1 MSTMEQLGDS
11 LTSLSGH
18 LSHNNYSLSVDG
30 SDALS
35 NISVVSIKGQER
47 LNEPWQYQIDFTS
60 EDKQI
65 SIASML
71 SQAASLTFHPNQSPL
86 QVTQISSFDHVA
98 KTRKL
103 YGIITEFSLVSISED
118 EARYRVKLE
127 PRMALLA
134 NHHQSA
140 IFQNKSVIDVV
151 DEVLRNHNFIG
162 IDFRFEL
169 KETYPVR
176 EFITQWQESDLNF
189 IQRLLA
195 DVGLYFYFETH
206 PEHHCDVIVISDYE
220 KGYAD
225 GGKVTIKQPSG
236 LNDRLRYSVWD
247 LQFSSK
253 TKPSQVSVN
262 DYNYR
267 MSDSNLYSS
276 DNSQPKDMTMR
287 GEDYRY
293 EEHHKTQGDIQTVE
307 SGNWYA
313 RIRHQHYVSEQFI
326 LTGQCNAYELIP
338 GQLVIIEGCPI
349 AEIKDGV
356 VIVATECYGDRT
368 ESYQTRFTAIP
379 YDALK
384 PYRPAPLPWP
394 QVSGTLPARVTSKD
408 DDTYGY
414 IDTQGRYRIKFNFDL
429 KNWQKG
435 EESLWVRLAKPYA
448 GDTYGFHFPLIDSTE
463 VAIAFT
469 NGNPDRPYIAHAMH
483 DSSHPDHVTTINK
496 HRNVIRTPANNKLRM
511 DDKRGQEHIKLAT
524 EYGKTQL
531 NLGHLVDSEKTKRG
545 EGFELR
551 TDEWGA
557 VRAAKG
563 IFITADKQYQAQD
576 LQLNMQEA
584 KEQLDKTLDLVSA
597 LQDAVKHAEAELADL
612 ETQKKLIIES
622 IEEFKQPSILMSSP
636 KGIAQVT
643 PESVQIAA
651 GENIMLASHQHTD
664 VSVLRKFT
672 VAAGEMISLF
682 AQKMGIKL
690 IASHGKVDI
699 QAQHDEMSLLAEKD
713 LSISSQKGRTV
724 ISAQKELILTCGG
737 AYIRLADG
745 SIDIAAP
752 DNVICHSATWQK
764 TGPDSLSQM
773 LNERQ
778 NTNYHFNSQL
788 LWKND
793 NTPVK
798 NQRVKIIRADGS
810 EIDAMTDENGKLP
823 KQFADFIEPIT
834 IVLVPQ
840 KDS

>member
-1 MSTMEQLGDS
+1 MSTMEQLSDS
-11 LTSLSGH
+11 LTSLSGQ

-86 QVTQISSFDHVA
+86 QVTQIRSLDNIA

-140 IFQNKSVIDVV
+140 IFQNKNVIDVV

-169 KETYPVR
+169 KESYPVR

-225 GGKVTIKQPSG
+225 GGRVIIKQPSG
-236 LNDRLRYSVWD
+236 LNDHLRHSIWD

-463 VAIAFT
+463 VAVAFT

-557 VRAAKG
+557 ISAEKGIYITTETESKAKG
-563 IFITADKQYQAQD
+563 K
-576 LQLNMQEA
+576 
-584 KEQLDKTLDLVSA
+584 QLDMEGAKIQLSNALSIVQSLQKVVENSNGHSA
-597 LQDAVKHAEAELADL
+597 D
-612 ETQKKLIIES
+612 IES
-622 IEEFKQPSILMSSP
+622 QTELKNTLTELNESGIVGYAQEGIGLTSP
-636 KGIAQVT
+636 KNIQLSTGKNISIIAENNT
-643 PESVQIAA
+643 EISVIKKITLAA
-651 GENIMLASHQHTD
+651 GEALS
-664 VSVLRKFT
+664 F
-672 VAAGEMISLF
+672 F
-682 AQKMGIKL
+682 AHKMGIKL
-690 IASHGKVDI
+690 FASKGKVEI
-699 QAQHDEMSLLAEKD
+699 QAQNDELSLMAKD
-713 LSISSQKGRTV
+713 EIQINSVDNSVTLTAPRDITLIS
-724 ISAQKELILTCGG
+724 GG
-737 AYIRLADG
+737 SYIK
-745 SIDIAAP
+745 I
-752 DNVICHSATWQK
+752 
-764 TGPDSLSQM
+764 
-773 LNERQ
+773 
-778 NTNYHFNSQL
+778 NSQGIEL
-788 LWKND
+788 GTPGNVVIKSAAFQKMGPASMNV
-793 NTPVK
+793 NTQEVHFMDMPPISLCVECLK
-798 NQRVKIIRADGS
+798 RAARNANS
-810 EIDAMTDENGKLP
+810 MLEI
-823 KQFADFIEPIT
+823 
-834 IVLVPQ
+834 
-840 KDS
+840 S

>member
-1 MSTMEQLGDS
+1 MSTMEQLSDS
-11 LTSLSGH
+11 LTSLSGQ

-86 QVTQISSFDHVA
+86 QVTQIRSLDNIA

-151 DEVLRNHNFIG
+151 DEVLRNHDFIG

-169 KETYPVR
+169 KESYPVR

-206 PEHHCDVIVISDYE
+206 PEHHCDVMVISDYE

-225 GGKVTIKQPSG
+225 GGRVIIKQPSG
-236 LNDRLRYSVWD
+236 LNDHLRHSAWD

-267 MSDSNLYSS
+267 MSDNDLYSS

-293 EEHHKTQGDIQTVE
+293 EEHHKIQGDIQTVE

-313 RIRHQHYVSEQFI
+313 HIRHQHYVSEQFI
-326 LTGQCNAYELIP
+326 LTGQCNAYELTP
-338 GQLVIIEGCPI
+338 GQLVTIADCPI

-379 YDALK
+379 YDVLK

-394 QVSGTLPARVTSKD
+394 QVSGTLPARITSKD

-463 VAIAFT
+463 VAVAFT

-483 DSSHPDHVTTINK
+483 DSSHPDHITTINK

-557 VRAAKG
+557 ISAEKGIYITTETESKAKG
-563 IFITADKQYQAQD
+563 K
-576 LQLNMQEA
+576 
-584 KEQLDKTLDLVSA
+584 QLDMEGAKIQLSNALSIVQSLQKVVENSNGHSA
-597 LQDAVKHAEAELADL
+597 D
-612 ETQKKLIIES
+612 IES
-622 IEEFKQPSILMSSP
+622 QTELKNTLTELSESGIVGYAQEGIGLMSP
-636 KGIAQVT
+636 KNIQLSTGKNISIIAENNT
-643 PESVQIAA
+643 EISVIKKITLAA
-651 GENIMLASHQHTD
+651 GEALS
-664 VSVLRKFT
+664 F
-672 VAAGEMISLF
+672 F
-682 AQKMGIKL
+682 AHKMGIKL
-690 IASHGKVDI
+690 FASKGKVEI
-699 QAQHDEMSLLAEKD
+699 QAQNDELSLMAKD
-713 LSISSQKGRTV
+713 EIQINSVDNSVTLTAPRDITLIS
-724 ISAQKELILTCGG
+724 GG
-737 AYIRLADG
+737 SYIK
-745 SIDIAAP
+745 I
-752 DNVICHSATWQK
+752 
-764 TGPDSLSQM
+764 
-773 LNERQ
+773 
-778 NTNYHFNSQL
+778 NSQGIEL
-788 LWKND
+788 GTPGNVVIKSAAFQKMGPASMNV
-793 NTPVK
+793 NTQEVHFMDMPPISLCVECLK
-798 NQRVKIIRADGS
+798 RAARNANS
-810 EIDAMTDENGKLP
+810 MLEI
-823 KQFADFIEPIT
+823 
-834 IVLVPQ
+834 
-840 KDS
+840 S

>member
-326 LTGQCNAYELIP
+326 LTGQCNVYELIP

-379 YDALK
+379 YDVLK

-557 VRAAKG
+557 ISAEKGIYITTETESKAKG
-563 IFITADKQYQAQD
+563 KQLDMEGTKIQLSNALSIVQSLQKVVENSNAHSADIESQTELKNT
-576 LQLNMQEA
+576 LTQLNESGIVGYAQEGIG
-584 KEQLDKTLDLVSA
+584 LT
-597 LQDAVKHAEAELADL
+597 
-612 ETQKKLIIES
+612 
-622 IEEFKQPSILMSSP
+622 SP
-636 KGIAQVT
+636 KNIQLSTGKNISIIAENNT
-643 PESVQIAA
+643 EISVIKKITLAA
-651 GENIMLASHQHTD
+651 GEALS
-664 VSVLRKFT
+664 F
-672 VAAGEMISLF
+672 F
-682 AQKMGIKL
+682 AHKMGIKL
-690 IASHGKVDI
+690 FASKGKVEI
-699 QAQHDEMSLLAEKD
+699 QAQNDELSLMAKD
-713 LSISSQKGRTV
+713 EIQ
-724 ISAQKELILTCGG
+724 IN
-737 AYIRLADG
+737 
-745 SIDIAAP
+745 SIDNSVTLTAPRDITLISGGSYIKINGQGIELGTPGNVVIKSAALQKMGP
-752 DNVICHSATWQK
+752 ASMNVSTQEVHFMDMPPI
-764 TGPDSLSQM
+764 SLCVECLKRAARNANTM
-773 LNERQ
+773 L
-778 NTNYHFNSQL
+778 
-788 LWKND
+788 
-793 NTPVK
+793 
-798 NQRVKIIRADGS
+798 
-810 EIDAMTDENGKLP
+810 EIN
-823 KQFADFIEPIT
+823 
-834 IVLVPQ
+834 
-840 KDS
+840 

>member
-1 MSTMEQLGDS
+1 MSTMEQLSDS
-11 LTSLSGH
+11 LTSLSGQ

-86 QVTQISSFDHVA
+86 QVTQIRSLDNIA

-169 KETYPVR
+169 KESYPVR

-225 GGKVTIKQPSG
+225 GGRVIIKQPSG
-236 LNDRLRYSVWD
+236 LNDHLRHSIWD

-267 MSDSNLYSS
+267 MSDSDLYSS

-293 EEHHKTQGDIQTVE
+293 EEHHKIEGDIQTVE

-326 LTGQCNAYELIP
+326 LTGQCNAYELTP
-338 GQLVIIEGCPI
+338 GQLVTIADCPI

-394 QVSGTLPARVTSKD
+394 QVSGTLPARITSKD

-557 VRAAKG
+557 ISAEKGIYITTETESKAKG
-563 IFITADKQYQAQD
+563 K
-576 LQLNMQEA
+576 
-584 KEQLDKTLDLVSA
+584 QLDMEGAKIQLSNALSIVQSLQKVVENSNGHSA
-597 LQDAVKHAEAELADL
+597 D
-612 ETQKKLIIES
+612 IES
-622 IEEFKQPSILMSSP
+622 QTELKNTLTELNESGIVGYAQEGIGLTSP
-636 KGIAQVT
+636 KNIQLSTGKNISIIAENNT
-643 PESVQIAA
+643 EISVIKKITLAA
-651 GENIMLASHQHTD
+651 GEALS
-664 VSVLRKFT
+664 F
-672 VAAGEMISLF
+672 F
-682 AQKMGIKL
+682 AHKMGIKL
-690 IASHGKVDI
+690 FASKGKVEI
-699 QAQHDEMSLLAEKD
+699 QAQNDELSLMAKD
-713 LSISSQKGRTV
+713 EIQ
-724 ISAQKELILTCGG
+724 IN
-737 AYIRLADG
+737 
-745 SIDIAAP
+745 SIDNSVTLTAP
-752 DNVICHSATWQK
+752 RDITLISGGSYIK
-764 TGPDSLSQM
+764 I
-773 LNERQ
+773 
-778 NTNYHFNSQL
+778 NSQGIEL
-788 LWKND
+788 GTPGNVVIKSAAFQKMGPASMNV
-793 NTPVK
+793 NTQEAHFMDMPPISLCVECLK
-798 NQRVKIIRADGS
+798 RAARNANS
-810 EIDAMTDENGKLP
+810 MLEI
-823 KQFADFIEPIT
+823 
-834 IVLVPQ
+834 
-840 KDS
+840 S

>member
-1 MSTMEQLGDS
+1 MSTMEQLSDS
-11 LTSLSGH
+11 LTSLSGQ

-86 QVTQISSFDHVA
+86 QVTQIRSLDNIA

-140 IFQNKSVIDVV
+140 IFQNKNVIDVV

-169 KETYPVR
+169 KESYPVR

-225 GGKVTIKQPSG
+225 GGRVIIKQPSG
-236 LNDRLRYSVWD
+236 LNDHLRHSIWD

-267 MSDSNLYSS
+267 MSDSDLYSS
-276 DNSQPKDMTMR
+276 DNSQPKDTTMR

-293 EEHHKTQGDIQTVE
+293 EEHHKIEGDIQTVE

-326 LTGQCNAYELIP
+326 LTGQCNAYELTP
-338 GQLVIIEGCPI
+338 GQLVTIADCPI

-394 QVSGTLPARVTSKD
+394 QVSGTLPARITSKD

-557 VRAAKG
+557 ISAEKGIYITTETESKAKG
-563 IFITADKQYQAQD
+563 K
-576 LQLNMQEA
+576 
-584 KEQLDKTLDLVSA
+584 QLDMEGAKIQLSNALSIVQSLQKVVENSNGHSA
-597 LQDAVKHAEAELADL
+597 D
-612 ETQKKLIIES
+612 IES
-622 IEEFKQPSILMSSP
+622 QTELKNTLTELNESGIVGYAQEGIGLTSP
-636 KGIAQVT
+636 KNIQLSTGKNISIIAENNT
-643 PESVQIAA
+643 EISVIKKITLAA
-651 GENIMLASHQHTD
+651 GEALS
-664 VSVLRKFT
+664 F
-672 VAAGEMISLF
+672 F
-682 AQKMGIKL
+682 AHKMGIKL
-690 IASHGKVDI
+690 FASKGKVEI
-699 QAQHDEMSLLAEKD
+699 QAQNDELSLMAKD
-713 LSISSQKGRTV
+713 EIQINSVDNSVTLTAPRDITLIS
-724 ISAQKELILTCGG
+724 GG
-737 AYIRLADG
+737 SYIK
-745 SIDIAAP
+745 I
-752 DNVICHSATWQK
+752 
-764 TGPDSLSQM
+764 
-773 LNERQ
+773 
-778 NTNYHFNSQL
+778 NSQGIEL
-788 LWKND
+788 GTPGNVVIKSAAFQKMGPASMNV
-793 NTPVK
+793 NTQEVHFMDMPPISLCVECLK
-798 NQRVKIIRADGS
+798 RAARNANS
-810 EIDAMTDENGKLP
+810 MLEI
-823 KQFADFIEPIT
+823 
-834 IVLVPQ
+834 
-840 KDS
+840 S

>member
-1 MSTMEQLGDS
+1 MSTMEQLSDS
-11 LTSLSGH
+11 LTSLSGQ

-35 NISVVSIKGQER
+35 SISVVSIKGQER

-86 QVTQISSFDHVA
+86 QVTQIRSLDNIA

-134 NHHQSA
+134 NHHQSV

-169 KETYPVR
+169 KESYPVR

-225 GGKVTIKQPSG
+225 GGRVIIKQPSG
-236 LNDRLRYSVWD
+236 LNDHLRHSVWD

-267 MSDSNLYSS
+267 MSDSDLYSS
-276 DNSQPKDMTMR
+276 DNSQPKDTTMR

-293 EEHHKTQGDIQTVE
+293 EEHHKIEGDIQTVE

-326 LTGQCNAYELIP
+326 LTGQCNAYELTP

-349 AEIKDGV
+349 ADIKDGV

-394 QVSGTLPARVTSKD
+394 QVSGTLPARITSKD

-463 VAIAFT
+463 VAVAFT

-557 VRAAKG
+557 ISAEKGIYITTETESKAKG
-563 IFITADKQYQAQD
+563 K
-576 LQLNMQEA
+576 
-584 KEQLDKTLDLVSA
+584 QLDMEGAKIQLSNALSIVQSLQKVVENSNGHSA
-597 LQDAVKHAEAELADL
+597 D
-612 ETQKKLIIES
+612 IES
-622 IEEFKQPSILMSSP
+622 QTELKNTLTELNESGIVGYAQEGIGLTSP
-636 KGIAQVT
+636 KNIQLSTGKNISIIAENNT
-643 PESVQIAA
+643 EISVIKKITLAA
-651 GENIMLASHQHTD
+651 GEALS
-664 VSVLRKFT
+664 F
-672 VAAGEMISLF
+672 F
-682 AQKMGIKL
+682 AHKMGIKL
-690 IASHGKVDI
+690 FASKGKVEI
-699 QAQHDEMSLLAEKD
+699 QAQNDELSLMAKD
-713 LSISSQKGRTV
+713 EIQINSVDNSITLTAPRDITL
-724 ISAQKELILTCGG
+724 ISGG
-737 AYIRLADG
+737 SYIK
-745 SIDIAAP
+745 I
-752 DNVICHSATWQK
+752 
-764 TGPDSLSQM
+764 
-773 LNERQ
+773 
-778 NTNYHFNSQL
+778 NSQGIEL
-788 LWKND
+788 GTPGNVVIKSAAFQKMGPASMNV
-793 NTPVK
+793 NTQEVHFMDMPPISLCVECLK
-798 NQRVKIIRADGS
+798 RAARNANS
-810 EIDAMTDENGKLP
+810 MLEI
-823 KQFADFIEPIT
+823 
-834 IVLVPQ
+834 
-840 KDS
+840 S

>member
-1 MSTMEQLGDS
+1 MSTMEQLSDS
-11 LTSLSGH
+11 LTSLSGQ

-35 NISVVSIKGQER
+35 SISVVSIKGQER

-71 SQAASLTFHPNQSPL
+71 SQAAFLTFHPNQSPL
-86 QVTQISSFDHVA
+86 QVTQIRSLDNVA

-169 KETYPVR
+169 KESYPVR

-206 PEHHCDVIVISDYE
+206 PEHHCDVMVISDYE

-225 GGKVTIKQPSG
+225 GGRVIIKQPSG
-236 LNDRLRYSVWD
+236 LNDHLRHSVWD

-267 MSDSNLYSS
+267 MSDSDLYSS

-293 EEHHKTQGDIQTVE
+293 EEHHKIQGDIQTVE

-326 LTGQCNAYELIP
+326 LTGQCNAYELTP
-338 GQLVIIEGCPI
+338 GQLVTIADCPI

-394 QVSGTLPARVTSKD
+394 QVSGTLPARITSKD

-463 VAIAFT
+463 VAVAFT

-557 VRAAKG
+557 ISAEKGIYITTETESKAKG
-563 IFITADKQYQAQD
+563 K
-576 LQLNMQEA
+576 
-584 KEQLDKTLDLVSA
+584 QLDMEGAKIQLSNA
-597 LQDAVKHAEAELADL
+597 LSIVQSL
-612 ETQKKLIIES
+612 QKVVENSNGHSTDIES
-622 IEEFKQPSILMSSP
+622 QTELKNTLTELSESGIVGYAQEGIGLTSP
-636 KGIAQVT
+636 KNIQLSTGKNISIIAENNT
-643 PESVQIAA
+643 EISVIKKITLAA
-651 GENIMLASHQHTD
+651 GEALS
-664 VSVLRKFT
+664 F
-672 VAAGEMISLF
+672 F
-682 AQKMGIKL
+682 AHKMGIKL
-690 IASHGKVDI
+690 FASKGKVEI
-699 QAQHDEMSLLAEKD
+699 QAQNDELSLMAKD
-713 LSISSQKGRTV
+713 EIQINSVDNSVTLTAPRDITLIS
-724 ISAQKELILTCGG
+724 GG
-737 AYIRLADG
+737 SYIK
-745 SIDIAAP
+745 I
-752 DNVICHSATWQK
+752 
-764 TGPDSLSQM
+764 
-773 LNERQ
+773 
-778 NTNYHFNSQL
+778 NSQGIEL
-788 LWKND
+788 GTPGNVVIKSAAFQKMGPASMNV
-793 NTPVK
+793 NTQEVHFMDMPPISLCVECLK
-798 NQRVKIIRADGS
+798 RAARNANS
-810 EIDAMTDENGKLP
+810 MLEI
-823 KQFADFIEPIT
+823 
-834 IVLVPQ
+834 
-840 KDS
+840 S

>member
-1 MSTMEQLGDS
+1 MSTMEQLSDS
-11 LTSLSGH
+11 LTSLSGQ

-35 NISVVSIKGQER
+35 SISVVSIKGQER

-86 QVTQISSFDHVA
+86 QVTQIRSLDNIA

-140 IFQNKSVIDVV
+140 IFQNKNVIDVV

-169 KETYPVR
+169 KESYPVR

-206 PEHHCDVIVISDYE
+206 PEHHCDVMVISDYE

-225 GGKVTIKQPSG
+225 GGRVIIKQPSG
-236 LNDRLRYSVWD
+236 LNDHLRHSIWD

-267 MSDSNLYSS
+267 MSDSDLYSS

-293 EEHHKTQGDIQTVE
+293 EEHHKIQGDIQTVE

-326 LTGQCNAYELIP
+326 LTGQCNAYELTP
-338 GQLVIIEGCPI
+338 GKLVTIADCPI

-463 VAIAFT
+463 VAVAFT

-557 VRAAKG
+557 ISAEKGIYITTETESKAKG
-563 IFITADKQYQAQD
+563 K
-576 LQLNMQEA
+576 
-584 KEQLDKTLDLVSA
+584 QLDMEGAKIQLSNALSIVQSLQKVVENSNGHSA
-597 LQDAVKHAEAELADL
+597 D
-612 ETQKKLIIES
+612 IES
-622 IEEFKQPSILMSSP
+622 QTELKNTLTELNESGIVGYAQEGIGLTSP
-636 KGIAQVT
+636 KNIQLSTGKNISIIAENNT
-643 PESVQIAA
+643 EISVIKKITLAA
-651 GENIMLASHQHTD
+651 GEALS
-664 VSVLRKFT
+664 F
-672 VAAGEMISLF
+672 F
-682 AQKMGIKL
+682 AHKMGIKL
-690 IASHGKVDI
+690 FASKGKVEI
-699 QAQHDEMSLLAEKD
+699 QAQNDELSLMAKD
-713 LSISSQKGRTV
+713 EIQINSVDNSVTLTAPRDITLISGGSYIKINGEGIELGTPGNVVIKSAAFQKMGPASMNVNTQEAHFMDMPP
-724 ISAQKELILTCGG
+724 ISLCVECLK
-737 AYIRLADG
+737 R
-745 SIDIAAP
+745 AAR
-752 DNVICHSATWQK
+752 NANS
-764 TGPDSLSQM
+764 M
-773 LNERQ
+773 L
-778 NTNYHFNSQL
+778 
-788 LWKND
+788 
-793 NTPVK
+793 
-798 NQRVKIIRADGS
+798 
-810 EIDAMTDENGKLP
+810 EI
-823 KQFADFIEPIT
+823 
-834 IVLVPQ
+834 
-840 KDS
+840 S

>member
-1 MSTMEQLGDS
+1 MSTMEQLSDS
-11 LTSLSGH
+11 LTSLSGQ

-35 NISVVSIKGQER
+35 SISVVSIKGQER

-60 EDKQI
+60 KNKQI

-71 SQAASLTFHPNQSPL
+71 SQTASLTFHPNQSLL
-86 QVTQISSFDHVA
+86 QMTQIRSLDNVA

-169 KETYPVR
+169 KESYPVR

-236 LNDRLRYSVWD
+236 LNDRFRYSVWD

-267 MSDSNLYSS
+267 MSDSDLYSS

-293 EEHHKTQGDIQTVE
+293 EEHHKIQGDIQTVE

-326 LTGQCNAYELIP
+326 LTGQCNAYELTP
-338 GQLVIIEGCPI
+338 GQLVTIADCPI

-394 QVSGTLPARVTSKD
+394 QVSGTLPARITSKD

-463 VAIAFT
+463 VAVAFT

-557 VRAAKG
+557 ISAEKGIYITTETESKAKG
-563 IFITADKQYQAQD
+563 K
-576 LQLNMQEA
+576 
-584 KEQLDKTLDLVSA
+584 QLDMEGAKIQLSNALSIVQSLQKVVENSNGHSA
-597 LQDAVKHAEAELADL
+597 D
-612 ETQKKLIIES
+612 IES
-622 IEEFKQPSILMSSP
+622 QTELKNTLTELNESGIVGYAQEGIGLTSP
-636 KGIAQVT
+636 KNIQLSTGKNISIIAENNT
-643 PESVQIAA
+643 EISVIKKITLAA
-651 GENIMLASHQHTD
+651 GEALS
-664 VSVLRKFT
+664 F
-672 VAAGEMISLF
+672 F
-682 AQKMGIKL
+682 AHKMGIKL
-690 IASHGKVDI
+690 FASKGKVEI
-699 QAQHDEMSLLAEKD
+699 QAQNDELSLMAKD
-713 LSISSQKGRTV
+713 EIQINSVDNSVTLTAPRDITLISGGSYIKINGEGIELGTPGNVVIKSAAFQKMGPASMNVNTQEV
-724 ISAQKELILTCGG
+724 HFMDMPPISLCVECLK
-737 AYIRLADG
+737 R
-745 SIDIAAP
+745 AAR
-752 DNVICHSATWQK
+752 NANS
-764 TGPDSLSQM
+764 M
-773 LNERQ
+773 L
-778 NTNYHFNSQL
+778 
-788 LWKND
+788 
-793 NTPVK
+793 
-798 NQRVKIIRADGS
+798 
-810 EIDAMTDENGKLP
+810 EI
-823 KQFADFIEPIT
+823 
-834 IVLVPQ
+834 
-840 KDS
+840 S

>member
-86 QVTQISSFDHVA
+86 QVAQISSFDHVA

-463 VAIAFT
+463 VAVAFT

-557 VRAAKG
+557 ISAEKGIYITTETESKAKG
-563 IFITADKQYQAQD
+563 KQLDMEGAKIQLSNALSIVQSLQKVVENSNGHSADIESQTELKNT
-576 LQLNMQEA
+576 LTQLNESGIVGYAQEGIG
-584 KEQLDKTLDLVSA
+584 LT
-597 LQDAVKHAEAELADL
+597 
-612 ETQKKLIIES
+612 
-622 IEEFKQPSILMSSP
+622 SP
-636 KGIAQVT
+636 KNIQLSTGKNISIIAENNT
-643 PESVQIAA
+643 EISVIKKITLAA
-651 GENIMLASHQHTD
+651 GEALS
-664 VSVLRKFT
+664 F
-672 VAAGEMISLF
+672 F
-682 AQKMGIKL
+682 AHKMGIKL
-690 IASHGKVDI
+690 FASKGKVEI
-699 QAQHDEMSLLAEKD
+699 QAQNDELSLMAKD
-713 LSISSQKGRTV
+713 EIQ
-724 ISAQKELILTCGG
+724 IN
-737 AYIRLADG
+737 
-745 SIDIAAP
+745 SIDNSVTLTAPRDITLISGGSYIKINGQGIELGTPGNVVIKSAALQKMGP
-752 DNVICHSATWQK
+752 ASMNVSTQEVHFMDMPPI
-764 TGPDSLSQM
+764 SLCVECLKRAARNANTM
-773 LNERQ
+773 L
-778 NTNYHFNSQL
+778 
-788 LWKND
+788 
-793 NTPVK
+793 
-798 NQRVKIIRADGS
+798 
-810 EIDAMTDENGKLP
+810 EIN
-823 KQFADFIEPIT
+823 
-834 IVLVPQ
+834 
-840 KDS
+840 

>member
-1 MSTMEQLGDS
+1 MSTMEQLSDS
-11 LTSLSGH
+11 LTSLSGQ

-35 NISVVSIKGQER
+35 SISVVSIKGQER

-71 SQAASLTFHPNQSPL
+71 SQTASLTFHPNQSPL
-86 QVTQISSFDHVA
+86 QVTQIRSLDNIA
-98 KTRKL
+98 KTIKL

-169 KETYPVR
+169 KESYPVR

-206 PEHHCDVIVISDYE
+206 PEHHCDVMVISDYE

-225 GGKVTIKQPSG
+225 GGRVIIKQPSG
-236 LNDRLRYSVWD
+236 LNDHLRHSIWD

-267 MSDSNLYSS
+267 MSDSDLYSS

-293 EEHHKTQGDIQTVE
+293 EEHHKIEGDIQTVE

-326 LTGQCNAYELIP
+326 LTGQCNAYELTP
-338 GQLVIIEGCPI
+338 GKLVTIADCPI

-463 VAIAFT
+463 VAVAFT

-557 VRAAKG
+557 ISAEKGIYITTETESKAKG
-563 IFITADKQYQAQD
+563 K
-576 LQLNMQEA
+576 
-584 KEQLDKTLDLVSA
+584 QLDMEGAKIQLSNALSIVQSLQKVVENSNGHSA
-597 LQDAVKHAEAELADL
+597 D
-612 ETQKKLIIES
+612 IES
-622 IEEFKQPSILMSSP
+622 QTELKNTLTELNESGIVGYAQEGIGLTSP
-636 KGIAQVT
+636 KNIQLSTGKNISIIAENNT
-643 PESVQIAA
+643 EISVIKKITLAA
-651 GENIMLASHQHTD
+651 GEALS
-664 VSVLRKFT
+664 F
-672 VAAGEMISLF
+672 F
-682 AQKMGIKL
+682 AHKMGIKL
-690 IASHGKVDI
+690 FASKGKVEI
-699 QAQHDEMSLLAEKD
+699 QAQNDELSLMAKD
-713 LSISSQKGRTV
+713 EIQINSVDNSITLTAPRDITLISGGSYIKINGEGIELGTPGNVVIKSAAFQKMGPASMNVNTQEAHFMDMPP
-724 ISAQKELILTCGG
+724 ISLCVECLK
-737 AYIRLADG
+737 R
-745 SIDIAAP
+745 AAR
-752 DNVICHSATWQK
+752 NANS
-764 TGPDSLSQM
+764 M
-773 LNERQ
+773 L
-778 NTNYHFNSQL
+778 
-788 LWKND
+788 
-793 NTPVK
+793 
-798 NQRVKIIRADGS
+798 
-810 EIDAMTDENGKLP
+810 EI
-823 KQFADFIEPIT
+823 
-834 IVLVPQ
+834 
-840 KDS
+840 S

>member
-30 SDALS
+30 SDVLS
-35 NISVVSIKGQER
+35 NISVVSIKGHER

-71 SQAASLTFHPNQSPL
+71 SQTASLTFHPNQSPL

-169 KETYPVR
+169 KDTYPVR

-557 VRAAKG
+557 ISAEKGIYITTETESKAKG
-563 IFITADKQYQAQD
+563 KQLDMEGAKIQLSNALSIVQSLQKVVENSNGHSADIESQTELKNT
-576 LQLNMQEA
+576 LTQLNESGIVGYAQEGIG
-584 KEQLDKTLDLVSA
+584 LT
-597 LQDAVKHAEAELADL
+597 
-612 ETQKKLIIES
+612 
-622 IEEFKQPSILMSSP
+622 SP
-636 KGIAQVT
+636 KNIQLSTGKNISIIAENNT
-643 PESVQIAA
+643 EISVIKKITLAA
-651 GENIMLASHQHTD
+651 GEALS
-664 VSVLRKFT
+664 F
-672 VAAGEMISLF
+672 F
-682 AQKMGIKL
+682 AHKMGIKL
-690 IASHGKVDI
+690 FASKGKVEI
-699 QAQHDEMSLLAEKD
+699 QAQNDELSLMAKD
-713 LSISSQKGRTV
+713 EIQ
-724 ISAQKELILTCGG
+724 IN
-737 AYIRLADG
+737 
-745 SIDIAAP
+745 SIDNSVTLTAPRDITLISGGSYIKINGQGIELGTPGNVVIKSAALQKMGP
-752 DNVICHSATWQK
+752 ASMNVSTQEVHFMDMPPI
-764 TGPDSLSQM
+764 SLCVECLKRAARNANSM
-773 LNERQ
+773 L
-778 NTNYHFNSQL
+778 
-788 LWKND
+788 
-793 NTPVK
+793 
-798 NQRVKIIRADGS
+798 
-810 EIDAMTDENGKLP
+810 EI
-823 KQFADFIEPIT
+823 
-834 IVLVPQ
+834 
-840 KDS
+840 S

>member
-1 MSTMEQLGDS
+1 MSIMEQLGDS

-169 KETYPVR
+169 KESYPVR

-236 LNDRLRYSVWD
+236 LNDRFRYSVWD

-557 VRAAKG
+557 ISAEKGIYITTETESKAKG
-563 IFITADKQYQAQD
+563 KQLDMEGAKIQLSNALSIVQSLQKVVENSNGHSADIESQTELKNT
-576 LQLNMQEA
+576 LTQLNESGIVGYAQEGIG
-584 KEQLDKTLDLVSA
+584 LT
-597 LQDAVKHAEAELADL
+597 
-612 ETQKKLIIES
+612 
-622 IEEFKQPSILMSSP
+622 SP
-636 KGIAQVT
+636 KNIQLSTGKNISIIAENNT
-643 PESVQIAA
+643 EISVIKKITLAA
-651 GENIMLASHQHTD
+651 GEALS
-664 VSVLRKFT
+664 F
-672 VAAGEMISLF
+672 F
-682 AQKMGIKL
+682 AHKMGIKL
-690 IASHGKVDI
+690 FASKGKVEI
-699 QAQHDEMSLLAEKD
+699 QAQNDELSLMAKD
-713 LSISSQKGRTV
+713 EIQ
-724 ISAQKELILTCGG
+724 IN
-737 AYIRLADG
+737 
-745 SIDIAAP
+745 SIDNSVTLTAPRDITLISGGSYIKINGQGIELGTPGNVVIKSAALQKMGP
-752 DNVICHSATWQK
+752 ASMNVSTQEVHFMDMPPI
-764 TGPDSLSQM
+764 SLCVECLKRAARNANTM
-773 LNERQ
+773 L
-778 NTNYHFNSQL
+778 
-788 LWKND
+788 
-793 NTPVK
+793 
-798 NQRVKIIRADGS
+798 
-810 EIDAMTDENGKLP
+810 EIN
-823 KQFADFIEPIT
+823 
-834 IVLVPQ
+834 
-840 KDS
+840 

>member
-1 MSTMEQLGDS
+1 MNKMDQLTNS
-11 LTSLSGH
+11 LVSLSGH

-169 KETYPVR
+169 KESYPVR

-557 VRAAKG
+557 ISAEKGIYITTETESKAKG
-563 IFITADKQYQAQD
+563 KQLDMEGTKIQLSNALSIVQSLQKVVENSNGHSADIESQTELKNT
-576 LQLNMQEA
+576 LTQLNESGIVGYAQEGIG
-584 KEQLDKTLDLVSA
+584 LT
-597 LQDAVKHAEAELADL
+597 
-612 ETQKKLIIES
+612 
-622 IEEFKQPSILMSSP
+622 SP
-636 KGIAQVT
+636 KNIQLSTGKNISIIAENNT
-643 PESVQIAA
+643 EISVIKKITLAA
-651 GENIMLASHQHTD
+651 GEALS
-664 VSVLRKFT
+664 F
-672 VAAGEMISLF
+672 F
-682 AQKMGIKL
+682 AHKMGIKL
-690 IASHGKVDI
+690 FASKGKVEI
-699 QAQHDEMSLLAEKD
+699 QAQNDELSLMAKD
-713 LSISSQKGRTV
+713 EIQ
-724 ISAQKELILTCGG
+724 IN
-737 AYIRLADG
+737 
-745 SIDIAAP
+745 SIDNSVTLTAPRDITLISGGSYIKINGQGIELGTPGNVVIKSAALQKMGP
-752 DNVICHSATWQK
+752 ASMNVSTQEVHFMDMPPI
-764 TGPDSLSQM
+764 SLCVECLKRAARNANTM
-773 LNERQ
+773 L
-778 NTNYHFNSQL
+778 
-788 LWKND
+788 
-793 NTPVK
+793 
-798 NQRVKIIRADGS
+798 
-810 EIDAMTDENGKLP
+810 EIN
-823 KQFADFIEPIT
+823 
-834 IVLVPQ
+834 
-840 KDS
+840 

>member
-1 MSTMEQLGDS
+1 MSTMEQLSDS
-11 LTSLSGH
+11 LTSLSGQ

-35 NISVVSIKGQER
+35 SISVVSIKGQER

-86 QVTQISSFDHVA
+86 QVTQIRSLDNIA

-169 KETYPVR
+169 KESYPVR

-225 GGKVTIKQPSG
+225 GGRVIIKQPSG
-236 LNDRLRYSVWD
+236 LNDHLRHSIWD

-267 MSDSNLYSS
+267 MSDSDLYSS
-276 DNSQPKDMTMR
+276 DNSQPKDTTMR

-293 EEHHKTQGDIQTVE
+293 EEHHKIEGDIQTVE

-326 LTGQCNAYELIP
+326 LTGQCNAYELTP
-338 GQLVIIEGCPI
+338 GQLVTIADCPI

-394 QVSGTLPARVTSKD
+394 QVSGTLPARITSKD

-463 VAIAFT
+463 VAVAFT

-557 VRAAKG
+557 ISAEKGIYITTETESKAKG
-563 IFITADKQYQAQD
+563 K
-576 LQLNMQEA
+576 
-584 KEQLDKTLDLVSA
+584 QLDMEGAKIQLSNALSIVQSLQKVVENSNGHSA
-597 LQDAVKHAEAELADL
+597 D
-612 ETQKKLIIES
+612 IES
-622 IEEFKQPSILMSSP
+622 QTELKNTLTELNESGIVGYAQEGIGLTSP
-636 KGIAQVT
+636 KNIQLSTGKNISIIAENNT
-643 PESVQIAA
+643 EISVIKKITLAA
-651 GENIMLASHQHTD
+651 GEALS
-664 VSVLRKFT
+664 F
-672 VAAGEMISLF
+672 F
-682 AQKMGIKL
+682 AHKMGIKL
-690 IASHGKVDI
+690 FASKGKVEI
-699 QAQHDEMSLLAEKD
+699 QAQNDELSLMAKD
-713 LSISSQKGRTV
+713 EIQINSVDNSVTLTAPRDITLIS
-724 ISAQKELILTCGG
+724 GG
-737 AYIRLADG
+737 SYIK
-745 SIDIAAP
+745 I
-752 DNVICHSATWQK
+752 
-764 TGPDSLSQM
+764 
-773 LNERQ
+773 
-778 NTNYHFNSQL
+778 NSQGIEL
-788 LWKND
+788 GTPGNVVIKSAAFQKMGPASMNV
-793 NTPVK
+793 NTQEVHFMDMPPISLCVECLK
-798 NQRVKIIRADGS
+798 RAARNANS
-810 EIDAMTDENGKLP
+810 MLEI
-823 KQFADFIEPIT
+823 
-834 IVLVPQ
+834 
-840 KDS
+840 S

>member
-1 MSTMEQLGDS
+1 MSTMEQLSDS
-11 LTSLSGH
+11 LTSLSGQ

-86 QVTQISSFDHVA
+86 QVTQIRSLDNIA

-140 IFQNKSVIDVV
+140 IFQNKNVIDVV

-169 KETYPVR
+169 KESYPVR

-326 LTGQCNAYELIP
+326 LTGQCNAYELTP
-338 GQLVIIEGCPI
+338 GKLVTIADCPI

-463 VAIAFT
+463 VAVAFT

-557 VRAAKG
+557 ISAEKGIYITTETESKAKG
-563 IFITADKQYQAQD
+563 K
-576 LQLNMQEA
+576 
-584 KEQLDKTLDLVSA
+584 QLDMEGAKIQLSNALSIVQSLQKVVENSNGHSA
-597 LQDAVKHAEAELADL
+597 D
-612 ETQKKLIIES
+612 IES
-622 IEEFKQPSILMSSP
+622 QTELKNTLTELNESGIVGYAQEGIGLTSP
-636 KGIAQVT
+636 KNIQLSTGKNISIIAENNT
-643 PESVQIAA
+643 EISVIKKITLAA
-651 GENIMLASHQHTD
+651 GEALS
-664 VSVLRKFT
+664 F
-672 VAAGEMISLF
+672 F
-682 AQKMGIKL
+682 AHKMGIKL
-690 IASHGKVDI
+690 FASKGKVEI
-699 QAQHDEMSLLAEKD
+699 QAQNDELSLMAKD
-713 LSISSQKGRTV
+713 EIQINSVDNSITLTAPRDITLISGGSYIKINGEGIELGTPGNVVIKSAAFQKMGPASMNVNTQEAHFMDMPP
-724 ISAQKELILTCGG
+724 ISLCVECLK
-737 AYIRLADG
+737 R
-745 SIDIAAP
+745 AAR
-752 DNVICHSATWQK
+752 NANS
-764 TGPDSLSQM
+764 M
-773 LNERQ
+773 L
-778 NTNYHFNSQL
+778 
-788 LWKND
+788 
-793 NTPVK
+793 
-798 NQRVKIIRADGS
+798 
-810 EIDAMTDENGKLP
+810 EI
-823 KQFADFIEPIT
+823 
-834 IVLVPQ
+834 
-840 KDS
+840 S

>member
-1 MSTMEQLGDS
+1 MSTMEQLSDS
-11 LTSLSGH
+11 LTSLSGQ

-35 NISVVSIKGQER
+35 SISVVSIKGQER

-71 SQAASLTFHPNQSPL
+71 SQTASLTFHPNQSPL
-86 QVTQISSFDHVA
+86 QVTQIRSLDNVA

-134 NHHQSA
+134 NHYQSA

-151 DEVLRNHNFIG
+151 DEVLRNHDFIG

-169 KETYPVR
+169 KESYPVR

-236 LNDRLRYSVWD
+236 LNDHLRHSTWD

-267 MSDSNLYSS
+267 MSDSDLYSS

-293 EEHHKTQGDIQTVE
+293 EEHHKIQGDIQTVE

-313 RIRHQHYVSEQFI
+313 HIRHQHYVSEQFI
-326 LTGQCNAYELIP
+326 LTGQCNAYELTP
-338 GQLVIIEGCPI
+338 GKLVTIADCPI

-394 QVSGTLPARVTSKD
+394 QVSGTLPARITSKD

-463 VAIAFT
+463 VAVAFT

-557 VRAAKG
+557 ISAEKGIYITTETESKAKG
-563 IFITADKQYQAQD
+563 K
-576 LQLNMQEA
+576 
-584 KEQLDKTLDLVSA
+584 QLDMEGAKIQLSNALSIVQSLQKVVENSNGHSA
-597 LQDAVKHAEAELADL
+597 D
-612 ETQKKLIIES
+612 IES
-622 IEEFKQPSILMSSP
+622 QTELKNTLTELNESGIVGYAQEGIGLTSP
-636 KGIAQVT
+636 KNIQLSTGKNISIIAENNT
-643 PESVQIAA
+643 EISVIKKITLAA
-651 GENIMLASHQHTD
+651 GEALS
-664 VSVLRKFT
+664 F
-672 VAAGEMISLF
+672 F
-682 AQKMGIKL
+682 AHKMGIKL
-690 IASHGKVDI
+690 FASKGKVEI
-699 QAQHDEMSLLAEKD
+699 QAQNDELSLMAKD
-713 LSISSQKGRTV
+713 EIQINSVDNSITLTAPRDITLISGGSYIKINGEGIELGTPGNVVIKSAAFQKMGPASMNVNTQEAHFMDMPP
-724 ISAQKELILTCGG
+724 ISLCVECLK
-737 AYIRLADG
+737 R
-745 SIDIAAP
+745 AAR
-752 DNVICHSATWQK
+752 NANS
-764 TGPDSLSQM
+764 M
-773 LNERQ
+773 L
-778 NTNYHFNSQL
+778 
-788 LWKND
+788 
-793 NTPVK
+793 
-798 NQRVKIIRADGS
+798 
-810 EIDAMTDENGKLP
+810 EI
-823 KQFADFIEPIT
+823 
-834 IVLVPQ
+834 
-840 KDS
+840 S

>member
-1 MSTMEQLGDS
+1 MGTMEQLSSS
-11 LTSLSGH
+11 LTSLTGQ
-18 LSHNNYSLSVDG
+18 LSHNNYSLLVDG
-30 SDALS
+30 ADALS
-35 NISVVSIKGQER
+35 SISVVSIKGQER

-71 SQAASLTFHPNQSPL
+71 SQTASLTFHPNQSPL
-86 QVTQISSFDHVA
+86 QMTKISSFDRVA

-118 EARYRVKLE
+118 EARYRVSLE
-127 PRMALLA
+127 SRMALLA

-151 DEVLRNHNFIG
+151 EEVLRNHNFIG

-206 PEHHCDVIVISDYE
+206 PKHHCDVMVISDYE

-225 GGKVTIKQPSG
+225 GGSVTIKQPSG

-293 EEHHKTQGDIQTVE
+293 EEHHKIQGDKQIVE
-307 SGNWYA
+307 SGHWYA
-313 RIRHQHYVSEQFI
+313 HIRHQHYVSEQFI
-326 LTGQCNAYELIP
+326 LTGQCNAYELTP

-356 VIVATECYGDRT
+356 VIVAIECYGDRT

-379 YDALK
+379 YDVLK

-408 DDTYGY
+408 NDTYGY

-463 VAIAFT
+463 VAVAFT
-469 NGNPDRPYIAHAMH
+469 NGNPDRPYIAYAMH

-557 VRAAKG
+557 ISAEKGIYITTETEAKAKG
-563 IFITADKQYQAQD
+563 KQLDMEGAKIQLSNALSIVQSLQKVVKHSNGHSADIESQTELKNT
-576 LQLNMQEA
+576 LTQLNESGIVGYAQEGIG
-584 KEQLDKTLDLVSA
+584 LT
-597 LQDAVKHAEAELADL
+597 
-612 ETQKKLIIES
+612 
-622 IEEFKQPSILMSSP
+622 SP
-636 KGIAQVT
+636 KNIQLSTGKNISIIAKNNTEINVLKKIT
-643 PESVQIAA
+643 LAA
-651 GENIMLASHQHTD
+651 GEALS
-664 VSVLRKFT
+664 F
-672 VAAGEMISLF
+672 F
-682 AQKMGIKL
+682 AHKMGIKL
-690 IASHGKVDI
+690 LASKGKVEI
-699 QAQHDEMSLLAEKD
+699 QAQNDELSLMAKD
-713 LSISSQKGRTV
+713 EIQINSVDNSITLTAPRDITL
-724 ISAQKELILTCGG
+724 ISGGSYIKINGQGIELGTSG
-737 AYIRLADG
+737 
-745 SIDIAAP
+745 
-752 DNVICHSATWQK
+752 NVIIKSNVLQK
-764 TGPDSLSQM
+764 MSPASMNVNTQEVHFMNMPPVSLCVEC
-773 LNERQ
+773 LKRAARNA
-778 NTNYHFNSQL
+778 NSIL
-788 LWKND
+788 
-793 NTPVK
+793 
-798 NQRVKIIRADGS
+798 
-810 EIDAMTDENGKLP
+810 EI
-823 KQFADFIEPIT
+823 
-834 IVLVPQ
+834 
-840 KDS
+840 S

>member
-1 MSTMEQLGDS
+1 MSTMEQLSDS
-11 LTSLSGH
+11 LTSLSGQ

-35 NISVVSIKGQER
+35 SISVVSIKGQER
-47 LNEPWQYQIDFTS
+47 LNEPWQYQIDFTC

-86 QVTQISSFDHVA
+86 QVTQIRSLDNIA

-140 IFQNKSVIDVV
+140 IFQNKNVIDVV

-169 KETYPVR
+169 KESYPVR

-225 GGKVTIKQPSG
+225 GGRVIIKQPSG
-236 LNDRLRYSVWD
+236 LNDHLRHSIWD

-267 MSDSNLYSS
+267 MSDSDLYSS

-293 EEHHKTQGDIQTVE
+293 EEHHKIEGDIQTVE

-326 LTGQCNAYELIP
+326 LTGQCNAYELTP
-338 GQLVIIEGCPI
+338 GKLVTIADCPI

-463 VAIAFT
+463 VAVAFT

-557 VRAAKG
+557 ISAEKGIYITTETESKAKG
-563 IFITADKQYQAQD
+563 K
-576 LQLNMQEA
+576 
-584 KEQLDKTLDLVSA
+584 QLDMEGAKIQLSNALSIVQSLQKVVENSNGHSA
-597 LQDAVKHAEAELADL
+597 D
-612 ETQKKLIIES
+612 IES
-622 IEEFKQPSILMSSP
+622 QTELKNTLTELNESGIVGYAQEGIGLTSP
-636 KGIAQVT
+636 KNIQLSTGKNISIIAENNT
-643 PESVQIAA
+643 EISVIKKITLAA
-651 GENIMLASHQHTD
+651 GEALS
-664 VSVLRKFT
+664 F
-672 VAAGEMISLF
+672 F
-682 AQKMGIKL
+682 AHKMGIKL
-690 IASHGKVDI
+690 FASKGKVEI
-699 QAQHDEMSLLAEKD
+699 QAQNDELSLMAKD
-713 LSISSQKGRTV
+713 EIQINSVDNSITLTAPRDITLISGGSYIKINGEGIELGTPGNVVIKSAAFQKMGPASMNVNTQEAHFMDMPP
-724 ISAQKELILTCGG
+724 ISLCVECLK
-737 AYIRLADG
+737 R
-745 SIDIAAP
+745 AAR
-752 DNVICHSATWQK
+752 NANS
-764 TGPDSLSQM
+764 M
-773 LNERQ
+773 L
-778 NTNYHFNSQL
+778 
-788 LWKND
+788 
-793 NTPVK
+793 
-798 NQRVKIIRADGS
+798 
-810 EIDAMTDENGKLP
+810 EI
-823 KQFADFIEPIT
+823 
-834 IVLVPQ
+834 
-840 KDS
+840 S

>member
-1 MSTMEQLGDS
+1 MSIMEQLGDS

-169 KETYPVR
+169 KESYPVR

-557 VRAAKG
+557 ISAEKGIYITTETESKAKG
-563 IFITADKQYQAQD
+563 KQLDMEGTKIQLSNALSIVQSLQKVVENSNAHSADIESQTELKNT
-576 LQLNMQEA
+576 LTQLNESGIVGYAQEGIG
-584 KEQLDKTLDLVSA
+584 LT
-597 LQDAVKHAEAELADL
+597 
-612 ETQKKLIIES
+612 
-622 IEEFKQPSILMSSP
+622 SP
-636 KGIAQVT
+636 KNIQLSTGKNISIIAENNT
-643 PESVQIAA
+643 EISVIKKITLAA
-651 GENIMLASHQHTD
+651 GEALS
-664 VSVLRKFT
+664 F
-672 VAAGEMISLF
+672 F
-682 AQKMGIKL
+682 AHKMGIKL
-690 IASHGKVDI
+690 FASKGKVEI
-699 QAQHDEMSLLAEKD
+699 QAQNDELSLMAKD
-713 LSISSQKGRTV
+713 EIQ
-724 ISAQKELILTCGG
+724 IN
-737 AYIRLADG
+737 
-745 SIDIAAP
+745 SIDNSVTLTAPRDITLISGGSYIKINGQGIELGTPGNVVIKSAALQKMGP
-752 DNVICHSATWQK
+752 ASMNVSTQEVHFMNMPPI
-764 TGPDSLSQM
+764 SLCVECLKRAARNANTM
-773 LNERQ
+773 L
-778 NTNYHFNSQL
+778 
-788 LWKND
+788 
-793 NTPVK
+793 
-798 NQRVKIIRADGS
+798 
-810 EIDAMTDENGKLP
+810 EIN
-823 KQFADFIEPIT
+823 
-834 IVLVPQ
+834 
-840 KDS
+840 

>member
-1 MSTMEQLGDS
+1 MSTMEQLSDS
-11 LTSLSGH
+11 LTSLSGQ

-35 NISVVSIKGQER
+35 SISVVSIKGQER

-86 QVTQISSFDHVA
+86 QVTQIRSLDNIA

-140 IFQNKSVIDVV
+140 IFQNKNVIDVV

-169 KETYPVR
+169 KESYPVR

-225 GGKVTIKQPSG
+225 GGRVTIKQPSG

-267 MSDSNLYSS
+267 MSDSDLYSS

-293 EEHHKTQGDIQTVE
+293 EEHHKIEGDIQTVE

-463 VAIAFT
+463 VAVAFT

-557 VRAAKG
+557 ISAEKGIYITTETESKAKG
-563 IFITADKQYQAQD
+563 K
-576 LQLNMQEA
+576 
-584 KEQLDKTLDLVSA
+584 QLDMEGAKIQLSNALSIVQSLQKVVENSNGHSA
-597 LQDAVKHAEAELADL
+597 D
-612 ETQKKLIIES
+612 IES
-622 IEEFKQPSILMSSP
+622 QTELKNTLTELNESGIVGYAQEGIGLTSP
-636 KGIAQVT
+636 KNIQLSTGKNISIIAENNT
-643 PESVQIAA
+643 EISVIKKITLAA
-651 GENIMLASHQHTD
+651 GEALS
-664 VSVLRKFT
+664 F
-672 VAAGEMISLF
+672 F
-682 AQKMGIKL
+682 AHKMGIKL
-690 IASHGKVDI
+690 FASKGKVEI
-699 QAQHDEMSLLAEKD
+699 QAQNDELSLMAKD
-713 LSISSQKGRTV
+713 EIQINSVDNSITLTAPRDITLISGGSYIKINGEGIELGTPGNVVIKSAAFQKMGPASMNVNTQEAHFMDMPP
-724 ISAQKELILTCGG
+724 ISLCVECLK
-737 AYIRLADG
+737 R
-745 SIDIAAP
+745 AAR
-752 DNVICHSATWQK
+752 NANS
-764 TGPDSLSQM
+764 M
-773 LNERQ
+773 L
-778 NTNYHFNSQL
+778 
-788 LWKND
+788 
-793 NTPVK
+793 
-798 NQRVKIIRADGS
+798 
-810 EIDAMTDENGKLP
+810 EI
-823 KQFADFIEPIT
+823 
-834 IVLVPQ
+834 
-840 KDS
+840 S

>member
-1 MSTMEQLGDS
+1 MSTMEQLSDS
-11 LTSLSGH
+11 LTSLSGQ

-35 NISVVSIKGQER
+35 SISVVSIKGQER

-71 SQAASLTFHPNQSPL
+71 SQAASLTFHPNQSSL
-86 QVTQISSFDHVA
+86 QVTQIRSLDNVA

-118 EARYRVKLE
+118 EARYRIKLE

-140 IFQNKSVIDVV
+140 IFQNKSIIDVV

-169 KETYPVR
+169 KESYPVR

-236 LNDRLRYSVWD
+236 LNDHLRHSAWD

-267 MSDSNLYSS
+267 MSDNDLYSS

-293 EEHHKTQGDIQTVE
+293 EEHHKIQGDIQTVE

-313 RIRHQHYVSEQFI
+313 HIRHQHYVSEQFI
-326 LTGQCNAYELIP
+326 LTGQCNAYELTP
-338 GQLVIIEGCPI
+338 GQLVTIADCPI

-368 ESYQTRFTAIP
+368 ESYQTRFTAIL

-394 QVSGTLPARVTSKD
+394 QVSGTLPARITSKD

-463 VAIAFT
+463 VAVAFT

-557 VRAAKG
+557 ISAEKGIYITTETESKAKG
-563 IFITADKQYQAQD
+563 K
-576 LQLNMQEA
+576 
-584 KEQLDKTLDLVSA
+584 QLDMEGAKIQLSNALSIVQSLQKVVENSNGHSA
-597 LQDAVKHAEAELADL
+597 D
-612 ETQKKLIIES
+612 IES
-622 IEEFKQPSILMSSP
+622 QTELKNTLTELSESGIVGYAQEGIGLTSP
-636 KGIAQVT
+636 KNIQLSTGKNISIIAENNT
-643 PESVQIAA
+643 EISVIKKITLAA
-651 GENIMLASHQHTD
+651 GEALS
-664 VSVLRKFT
+664 F
-672 VAAGEMISLF
+672 F
-682 AQKMGIKL
+682 AHKMGIKL
-690 IASHGKVDI
+690 FASKGKVEI
-699 QAQHDEMSLLAEKD
+699 QAQNDELSLMAKD
-713 LSISSQKGRTV
+713 EIQINSVDNSVTLTAPRDITLIS
-724 ISAQKELILTCGG
+724 GG
-737 AYIRLADG
+737 SYIK
-745 SIDIAAP
+745 I
-752 DNVICHSATWQK
+752 
-764 TGPDSLSQM
+764 
-773 LNERQ
+773 
-778 NTNYHFNSQL
+778 NSQGIEL
-788 LWKND
+788 GTPGNVVIKSAAFQKMGPASMNV
-793 NTPVK
+793 NTQEVHFMDMPPISLCVECLK
-798 NQRVKIIRADGS
+798 RAARNANS
-810 EIDAMTDENGKLP
+810 MLEI
-823 KQFADFIEPIT
+823 
-834 IVLVPQ
+834 
-840 KDS
+840 S

>member
-1 MSTMEQLGDS
+1 MSTMEQLSDS
-11 LTSLSGH
+11 LTSLSGQ

-86 QVTQISSFDHVA
+86 QVTQIRSLDNIA

-140 IFQNKSVIDVV
+140 IFQNKNVIDVV

-169 KETYPVR
+169 KESYPVR

-225 GGKVTIKQPSG
+225 GGRVIIKQPSG
-236 LNDRLRYSVWD
+236 LNDHLRHSVWD

-267 MSDSNLYSS
+267 MSDSDLYSS

-293 EEHHKTQGDIQTVE
+293 EEHHKIQGDIQTVE

-326 LTGQCNAYELIP
+326 LTGQCNAYELTP
-338 GQLVIIEGCPI
+338 GQLVTIADCPI

-394 QVSGTLPARVTSKD
+394 QVSGTLPARITSKD

-463 VAIAFT
+463 VAVAFT

-557 VRAAKG
+557 ISAEKGIYITTETESKAKG
-563 IFITADKQYQAQD
+563 K
-576 LQLNMQEA
+576 
-584 KEQLDKTLDLVSA
+584 QLDMEGAKIQLSNALSIVQSLQKVVENSNGHSA
-597 LQDAVKHAEAELADL
+597 D
-612 ETQKKLIIES
+612 IES
-622 IEEFKQPSILMSSP
+622 QTELKNTLTELNESGIVGYAQEGIGLTSP
-636 KGIAQVT
+636 KNIQLSTGKNISIIAENNT
-643 PESVQIAA
+643 EISVIKKITLAA
-651 GENIMLASHQHTD
+651 GEALS
-664 VSVLRKFT
+664 F
-672 VAAGEMISLF
+672 F
-682 AQKMGIKL
+682 AHKMGIKL
-690 IASHGKVDI
+690 FASKGKVEI
-699 QAQHDEMSLLAEKD
+699 QAQNDELSLMAKD
-713 LSISSQKGRTV
+713 EIQINSVDNSITLTAPRDITLISGGSYIKINGEGIELGTPGNVVIKSAAFQKMGPASMNVNTQEAHFMDMPP
-724 ISAQKELILTCGG
+724 ISLCVECLK
-737 AYIRLADG
+737 R
-745 SIDIAAP
+745 AAR
-752 DNVICHSATWQK
+752 NANS
-764 TGPDSLSQM
+764 M
-773 LNERQ
+773 L
-778 NTNYHFNSQL
+778 
-788 LWKND
+788 
-793 NTPVK
+793 
-798 NQRVKIIRADGS
+798 
-810 EIDAMTDENGKLP
+810 EI
-823 KQFADFIEPIT
+823 
-834 IVLVPQ
+834 
-840 KDS
+840 S

>member
-1 MSTMEQLGDS
+1 MSTMEQLSDS
-11 LTSLSGH
+11 LTSLSGQ

-169 KETYPVR
+169 KESYPVR

-225 GGKVTIKQPSG
+225 GGRVIIKQPSG
-236 LNDRLRYSVWD
+236 LNDHLRHSVWD

-267 MSDSNLYSS
+267 MSDSDLYSS

-293 EEHHKTQGDIQTVE
+293 EEHHKIQGDIQTVE

-326 LTGQCNAYELIP
+326 LTGQCNAYELTP
-338 GQLVIIEGCPI
+338 GQLVTIADCPI

-557 VRAAKG
+557 ISAEKGIYITTETEAKAKG
-563 IFITADKQYQAQD
+563 K
-576 LQLNMQEA
+576 
-584 KEQLDKTLDLVSA
+584 QLDMEGAKIQLSNALSIVQSLQKVVENSNGHSA
-597 LQDAVKHAEAELADL
+597 D
-612 ETQKKLIIES
+612 IES
-622 IEEFKQPSILMSSP
+622 QTELKNTLTELNESGIVGYAQEGIGLTSP
-636 KGIAQVT
+636 KNIQLSTGKNISIIAENNT
-643 PESVQIAA
+643 EISVIKKITLAA
-651 GENIMLASHQHTD
+651 GEALS
-664 VSVLRKFT
+664 F
-672 VAAGEMISLF
+672 F
-682 AQKMGIKL
+682 AHKMGIKL
-690 IASHGKVDI
+690 FASKGKVEI
-699 QAQHDEMSLLAEKD
+699 QAQNDELSLMAKD
-713 LSISSQKGRTV
+713 EIQINSVDNSITLTAPRDITLISGGSYIKINGEGIELGTPGNVVIKSAAFQKMGPASMNVNTQEAHFMDMPP
-724 ISAQKELILTCGG
+724 ISLCVECLK
-737 AYIRLADG
+737 R
-745 SIDIAAP
+745 AAR
-752 DNVICHSATWQK
+752 NANS
-764 TGPDSLSQM
+764 M
-773 LNERQ
+773 L
-778 NTNYHFNSQL
+778 
-788 LWKND
+788 
-793 NTPVK
+793 
-798 NQRVKIIRADGS
+798 
-810 EIDAMTDENGKLP
+810 EI
-823 KQFADFIEPIT
+823 
-834 IVLVPQ
+834 
-840 KDS
+840 S

>member
-30 SDALS
+30 SDVLS
-35 NISVVSIKGQER
+35 NISVVSIKGHER

-169 KETYPVR
+169 KDTYPVR

-463 VAIAFT
+463 VAVAFT

-483 DSSHPDHVTTINK
+483 DSSHPDHITTINK

-557 VRAAKG
+557 ISAEKGIYITTETESKAKG
-563 IFITADKQYQAQD
+563 KQLDMEGAKIQFSNALSIVQSLQKVVENSNGHSADIESQTELKNT
-576 LQLNMQEA
+576 LTQLNESGIVGYAQEGIG
-584 KEQLDKTLDLVSA
+584 LT
-597 LQDAVKHAEAELADL
+597 
-612 ETQKKLIIES
+612 
-622 IEEFKQPSILMSSP
+622 SP
-636 KGIAQVT
+636 KNIQLSTGKNISIIAENNT
-643 PESVQIAA
+643 EISVIKKITLAA
-651 GENIMLASHQHTD
+651 GEALS
-664 VSVLRKFT
+664 F
-672 VAAGEMISLF
+672 F
-682 AQKMGIKL
+682 AHKMGIKL
-690 IASHGKVDI
+690 FASKGKVEI
-699 QAQHDEMSLLAEKD
+699 QAQNDELSLMAKD
-713 LSISSQKGRTV
+713 EIQINSVDNSVTLTAPRDITLISGGSYIKINGQGIELGTPGNVVIKSAALQKMGPASMNVSTQEV
-724 ISAQKELILTCGG
+724 HFMDMPPISLCVECLK
-737 AYIRLADG
+737 R
-745 SIDIAAP
+745 AAR
-752 DNVICHSATWQK
+752 NANS
-764 TGPDSLSQM
+764 M
-773 LNERQ
+773 L
-778 NTNYHFNSQL
+778 
-788 LWKND
+788 
-793 NTPVK
+793 
-798 NQRVKIIRADGS
+798 
-810 EIDAMTDENGKLP
+810 EI
-823 KQFADFIEPIT
+823 
-834 IVLVPQ
+834 
-840 KDS
+840 S

>member
-1 MSTMEQLGDS
+1 MSIMEQLGDS

-236 LNDRLRYSVWD
+236 LNDRLHYSVWD

-557 VRAAKG
+557 ISAEKGIYITTETESKAKG
-563 IFITADKQYQAQD
+563 KQLDMEGAKIQLSNALSIVQSLQKVVENSNGHSADIESQTELKNT
-576 LQLNMQEA
+576 LTQLNESGIVGYAQEGIG
-584 KEQLDKTLDLVSA
+584 LT
-597 LQDAVKHAEAELADL
+597 
-612 ETQKKLIIES
+612 
-622 IEEFKQPSILMSSP
+622 SP
-636 KGIAQVT
+636 KNIQLSTGKNISIIAENNT
-643 PESVQIAA
+643 EISVIKKITLAA
-651 GENIMLASHQHTD
+651 GEALS
-664 VSVLRKFT
+664 F
-672 VAAGEMISLF
+672 F
-682 AQKMGIKL
+682 AHKMGIKL
-690 IASHGKVDI
+690 FASKGKVEI
-699 QAQHDEMSLLAEKD
+699 QAQNDELSLMAKD
-713 LSISSQKGRTV
+713 EIQINSINNSVTLTAPRDITLISGGSYIKINGQGIELGTPGNVVIKSAALQKMGPASMNVSTQEV
-724 ISAQKELILTCGG
+724 HFMDMPPISLCVECLK
-737 AYIRLADG
+737 R
-745 SIDIAAP
+745 AAR
-752 DNVICHSATWQK
+752 NANT
-764 TGPDSLSQM
+764 M
-773 LNERQ
+773 L
-778 NTNYHFNSQL
+778 
-788 LWKND
+788 
-793 NTPVK
+793 
-798 NQRVKIIRADGS
+798 
-810 EIDAMTDENGKLP
+810 EIN
-823 KQFADFIEPIT
+823 
-834 IVLVPQ
+834 
-840 KDS
+840 

>member
-30 SDALS
+30 SDVLS
-35 NISVVSIKGQER
+35 NISVVSIKGHER

-169 KETYPVR
+169 KDTYPVR

-557 VRAAKG
+557 ISAEKGIYITTETESKAKG
-563 IFITADKQYQAQD
+563 KQLDMEGAKIQFSNALSIVQSLQKVVENSNGHSADIESQTELKNT
-576 LQLNMQEA
+576 LTQLNESGIVGYAQEGIG
-584 KEQLDKTLDLVSA
+584 LT
-597 LQDAVKHAEAELADL
+597 
-612 ETQKKLIIES
+612 
-622 IEEFKQPSILMSSP
+622 SP
-636 KGIAQVT
+636 KNIQLSTGKNISIIAENNT
-643 PESVQIAA
+643 EISVIKKITLAA
-651 GENIMLASHQHTD
+651 GEALS
-664 VSVLRKFT
+664 F
-672 VAAGEMISLF
+672 F
-682 AQKMGIKL
+682 AHKMGIKL
-690 IASHGKVDI
+690 FASKGKVEI
-699 QAQHDEMSLLAEKD
+699 QAQNDELSLMAKD
-713 LSISSQKGRTV
+713 EIQ
-724 ISAQKELILTCGG
+724 IN
-737 AYIRLADG
+737 
-745 SIDIAAP
+745 SIDNSVTLTAPRDITLISGGSYIKINGQGIELGTPGNVVIKSAALQKMGP
-752 DNVICHSATWQK
+752 ASMNVSTQEVHFMDMPPI
-764 TGPDSLSQM
+764 SLCVECLKRAARNANSM
-773 LNERQ
+773 L
-778 NTNYHFNSQL
+778 
-788 LWKND
+788 
-793 NTPVK
+793 
-798 NQRVKIIRADGS
+798 
-810 EIDAMTDENGKLP
+810 EI
-823 KQFADFIEPIT
+823 
-834 IVLVPQ
+834 
-840 KDS
+840 S

>member
-30 SDALS
+30 SDVLS
-35 NISVVSIKGQER
+35 NISVVSIKGHER

-169 KETYPVR
+169 KDTYPVR

-557 VRAAKG
+557 ISAEKGIYITTETESKAKG
-563 IFITADKQYQAQD
+563 KQLDMEGAKIQLSNALSIVQSLQKVVENSNGHSADIESQTELKNT
-576 LQLNMQEA
+576 LTQLNESGIVGYAQEGIG
-584 KEQLDKTLDLVSA
+584 LT
-597 LQDAVKHAEAELADL
+597 
-612 ETQKKLIIES
+612 
-622 IEEFKQPSILMSSP
+622 SP
-636 KGIAQVT
+636 KNIQLSTGKNISIIAENNT
-643 PESVQIAA
+643 EISVIKKITLAA
-651 GENIMLASHQHTD
+651 GEALS
-664 VSVLRKFT
+664 F
-672 VAAGEMISLF
+672 F
-682 AQKMGIKL
+682 AHKMGIKL
-690 IASHGKVDI
+690 FASKGKVEI
-699 QAQHDEMSLLAEKD
+699 QAQNDELSLMAKD
-713 LSISSQKGRTV
+713 EIQ
-724 ISAQKELILTCGG
+724 IN
-737 AYIRLADG
+737 
-745 SIDIAAP
+745 SIDNSVTLTAPRDITLISGGSYIKINGQGIELGTPGNVVIKSAALQKMGP
-752 DNVICHSATWQK
+752 ASMNVSTQEVHFMDMPPI
-764 TGPDSLSQM
+764 SLCVECLKRAARNANSM
-773 LNERQ
+773 L
-778 NTNYHFNSQL
+778 
-788 LWKND
+788 
-793 NTPVK
+793 
-798 NQRVKIIRADGS
+798 
-810 EIDAMTDENGKLP
+810 EI
-823 KQFADFIEPIT
+823 
-834 IVLVPQ
+834 
-840 KDS
+840 S

>member
-30 SDALS
+30 SDVLS
-35 NISVVSIKGQER
+35 NISVVSIKGHER

-86 QVTQISSFDHVA
+86 QVTQIRSLDNVA

-169 KETYPVR
+169 KDTYPVR

-267 MSDSNLYSS
+267 MSDSDLYSS

-293 EEHHKTQGDIQTVE
+293 EEHHKIEGDIQTVE

-326 LTGQCNAYELIP
+326 LTGQCNAYELTP
-338 GQLVIIEGCPI
+338 GQLVTIADCPI

-557 VRAAKG
+557 ISAEKGIYITTETESKAKG
-563 IFITADKQYQAQD
+563 KQLDMEGAKIQFSNALSIVQSLQKVVENSNGHSADIESQTELKNT
-576 LQLNMQEA
+576 LTQLNESGIVGYAQEGIG
-584 KEQLDKTLDLVSA
+584 LT
-597 LQDAVKHAEAELADL
+597 
-612 ETQKKLIIES
+612 
-622 IEEFKQPSILMSSP
+622 SP
-636 KGIAQVT
+636 KNIQLSTGKNISIIAENNT
-643 PESVQIAA
+643 EISVIKKITLAA
-651 GENIMLASHQHTD
+651 GEALS
-664 VSVLRKFT
+664 F
-672 VAAGEMISLF
+672 F
-682 AQKMGIKL
+682 AHKMGIKL
-690 IASHGKVDI
+690 FASKGKVEI
-699 QAQHDEMSLLAEKD
+699 QAQNDELSLMAKD
-713 LSISSQKGRTV
+713 EIQ
-724 ISAQKELILTCGG
+724 IN
-737 AYIRLADG
+737 
-745 SIDIAAP
+745 SIDNSVTLTAPRDITLISGGSYIKINGEGIELGTPGNVVIKSAAFQKMGP
-752 DNVICHSATWQK
+752 ASMNVNTQEAHFMDMPPI
-764 TGPDSLSQM
+764 SLCVECLKRAARNANSM
-773 LNERQ
+773 L
-778 NTNYHFNSQL
+778 
-788 LWKND
+788 
-793 NTPVK
+793 
-798 NQRVKIIRADGS
+798 
-810 EIDAMTDENGKLP
+810 EI
-823 KQFADFIEPIT
+823 
-834 IVLVPQ
+834 
-840 KDS
+840 S

>member
-30 SDALS
+30 SDVLS
-35 NISVVSIKGQER
+35 NISVVSIKGHER

-71 SQAASLTFHPNQSPL
+71 SQTASLTFHPNQSPL

-118 EARYRVKLE
+118 EARYRVTLE

-169 KETYPVR
+169 KESYPVR

-557 VRAAKG
+557 ISAEKGIYITTETESKAKG
-563 IFITADKQYQAQD
+563 K
-576 LQLNMQEA
+576 
-584 KEQLDKTLDLVSA
+584 QLDMEGAKIQLSNALSIVQSLQKVVENSNGHSA
-597 LQDAVKHAEAELADL
+597 D
-612 ETQKKLIIES
+612 IES
-622 IEEFKQPSILMSSP
+622 QTELKDTLTELNESGIVGYAQEGIGLTSP
-636 KGIAQVT
+636 KNIQLSTGKNISIIAENNT
-643 PESVQIAA
+643 EISVIKKITLAA
-651 GENIMLASHQHTD
+651 GEALS
-664 VSVLRKFT
+664 F
-672 VAAGEMISLF
+672 F
-682 AQKMGIKL
+682 AHKMGIKL
-690 IASHGKVDI
+690 FASKGKVEI
-699 QAQHDEMSLLAEKD
+699 QAQNDELSLMAKD
-713 LSISSQKGRTV
+713 EIQ
-724 ISAQKELILTCGG
+724 IN
-737 AYIRLADG
+737 
-745 SIDIAAP
+745 SIDNSVTLTAPRDITLISGGSYIKINGQGIELGTPGNVVIKSAALQKMGP
-752 DNVICHSATWQK
+752 ASMNVSTQEVHFMDMPPI
-764 TGPDSLSQM
+764 SLCVECLKRAARNANTM
-773 LNERQ
+773 L
-778 NTNYHFNSQL
+778 
-788 LWKND
+788 
-793 NTPVK
+793 
-798 NQRVKIIRADGS
+798 
-810 EIDAMTDENGKLP
+810 EIN
-823 KQFADFIEPIT
+823 
-834 IVLVPQ
+834 
-840 KDS
+840 

>member
-1 MSTMEQLGDS
+1 MSIMEQLGDS

-35 NISVVSIKGQER
+35 NISVVSIKGHER

-71 SQAASLTFHPNQSPL
+71 SQTASLTFHPNQSPL
-86 QVTQISSFDHVA
+86 QVAQISSFDHVA

-557 VRAAKG
+557 ISAEKGIYITTETESKAKG
-563 IFITADKQYQAQD
+563 KQLDMEGAKIQLSNALSIVQSLQKVVENSNGHSADIESQTELKNT
-576 LQLNMQEA
+576 LTQLNESGIVGYAQEGIG
-584 KEQLDKTLDLVSA
+584 LT
-597 LQDAVKHAEAELADL
+597 
-612 ETQKKLIIES
+612 
-622 IEEFKQPSILMSSP
+622 SP
-636 KGIAQVT
+636 KNIQLSTGKNISIIAENNT
-643 PESVQIAA
+643 EISVIKKITLAA
-651 GENIMLASHQHTD
+651 GEALS
-664 VSVLRKFT
+664 F
-672 VAAGEMISLF
+672 F
-682 AQKMGIKL
+682 AHKMGIKL
-690 IASHGKVDI
+690 FASKGKVEI
-699 QAQHDEMSLLAEKD
+699 QAQNDELSLMAKD
-713 LSISSQKGRTV
+713 EIQ
-724 ISAQKELILTCGG
+724 IN
-737 AYIRLADG
+737 
-745 SIDIAAP
+745 SIDNSVTLTAPRDITLISGGSYIKINGQGIELGTPGNVVIKSAALQKMGP
-752 DNVICHSATWQK
+752 ASMNVSTQEVHFMDMPPI
-764 TGPDSLSQM
+764 SLCVECLKRAARNANTM
-773 LNERQ
+773 L
-778 NTNYHFNSQL
+778 
-788 LWKND
+788 
-793 NTPVK
+793 
-798 NQRVKIIRADGS
+798 
-810 EIDAMTDENGKLP
+810 EIN
-823 KQFADFIEPIT
+823 
-834 IVLVPQ
+834 
-840 KDS
+840 

>member
-169 KETYPVR
+169 KDTYPVR
-176 EFITQWQESDLNF
+176 EFTTQWQESDLNF

-557 VRAAKG
+557 ISAEKGIYITTETESKAKG
-563 IFITADKQYQAQD
+563 KQLDMEGAKIQLSNALSIVQSLQKVVENSNGHSADIESQTELKNT
-576 LQLNMQEA
+576 LTQLNESGIVGYAQEGIG
-584 KEQLDKTLDLVSA
+584 LT
-597 LQDAVKHAEAELADL
+597 
-612 ETQKKLIIES
+612 
-622 IEEFKQPSILMSSP
+622 SP
-636 KGIAQVT
+636 KNIQLSTGKNISIIAENNT
-643 PESVQIAA
+643 EISVIKKITLAA
-651 GENIMLASHQHTD
+651 GEALS
-664 VSVLRKFT
+664 F
-672 VAAGEMISLF
+672 F
-682 AQKMGIKL
+682 AHKMGIKL
-690 IASHGKVDI
+690 FASKGKVEI
-699 QAQHDEMSLLAEKD
+699 QAQNDELSLMAKD
-713 LSISSQKGRTV
+713 EIQ
-724 ISAQKELILTCGG
+724 IN
-737 AYIRLADG
+737 
-745 SIDIAAP
+745 SIDNSVTLTAPRDITLISGGSYIKINGQGIELGTPGNVVIKSAALQKMGP
-752 DNVICHSATWQK
+752 ASMNVSTQEVHFMDMPPI
-764 TGPDSLSQM
+764 SLCVECLKRAARNANSM
-773 LNERQ
+773 L
-778 NTNYHFNSQL
+778 
-788 LWKND
+788 
-793 NTPVK
+793 
-798 NQRVKIIRADGS
+798 
-810 EIDAMTDENGKLP
+810 EI
-823 KQFADFIEPIT
+823 
-834 IVLVPQ
+834 
-840 KDS
+840 S

>member
-1 MSTMEQLGDS
+1 MSTMEQLSDS
-11 LTSLSGH
+11 LTSLSGQ

-30 SDALS
+30 FDALS
-35 NISVVSIKGQER
+35 SISVVSIKGQER

-86 QVTQISSFDHVA
+86 QVTQIRSLDNVA

-134 NHHQSA
+134 NHYQSA

-169 KETYPVR
+169 KESYPVR

-206 PEHHCDVIVISDYE
+206 PEHHCDVMVISDYE

-463 VAIAFT
+463 VAVAFT

-557 VRAAKG
+557 ISAEKGIYITTETESKAKG
-563 IFITADKQYQAQD
+563 K
-576 LQLNMQEA
+576 
-584 KEQLDKTLDLVSA
+584 QLDMEGAKIQLSNALSIVQSLQKVVENSNGHSA
-597 LQDAVKHAEAELADL
+597 D
-612 ETQKKLIIES
+612 IES
-622 IEEFKQPSILMSSP
+622 QTELKNTLTELNESGIVGYAQEGIGLTSP
-636 KGIAQVT
+636 KNIQLSTGKNISIIAENNT
-643 PESVQIAA
+643 EISVIKKITLAA
-651 GENIMLASHQHTD
+651 GEALS
-664 VSVLRKFT
+664 F
-672 VAAGEMISLF
+672 F
-682 AQKMGIKL
+682 AHKMGIKL
-690 IASHGKVDI
+690 FASKGKVEI
-699 QAQHDEMSLLAEKD
+699 QAQNDELSLMAKD
-713 LSISSQKGRTV
+713 EIQINSVDNSITLTAPRDITLISGGSYIKINGEGIELGTPGNVVIKSAAFQKMGPASMNVNTQEAHFMDMPP
-724 ISAQKELILTCGG
+724 ISLCVECLK
-737 AYIRLADG
+737 R
-745 SIDIAAP
+745 AAR
-752 DNVICHSATWQK
+752 NANS
-764 TGPDSLSQM
+764 M
-773 LNERQ
+773 L
-778 NTNYHFNSQL
+778 
-788 LWKND
+788 
-793 NTPVK
+793 
-798 NQRVKIIRADGS
+798 
-810 EIDAMTDENGKLP
+810 EI
-823 KQFADFIEPIT
+823 
-834 IVLVPQ
+834 
-840 KDS
+840 S

>member
-1 MSTMEQLGDS
+1 MGIMEQLSDS
-11 LTSLSGH
+11 LTSLSGQ
-18 LSHNNYSLSVDG
+18 LSHNNYSLLVDG
-30 SDALS
+30 ADALS
-35 NISVVSIKGQER
+35 SISVVSIKGQER

-71 SQAASLTFHPNQSPL
+71 SQTASLTFHPNQSPL
-86 QVTQISSFDHVA
+86 QMTKISSFDRVA

-118 EARYRVKLE
+118 EARYRVSLE
-127 PRMALLA
+127 SRMALLA

-140 IFQNKSVIDVV
+140 IFQNKNVIDVV

-206 PEHHCDVIVISDYE
+206 PEHHCDVMVISDYE

-225 GGKVTIKQPSG
+225 GGSVTIKQPSG

-293 EEHHKTQGDIQTVE
+293 EEHHKIQGDIQIVE

-313 RIRHQHYVSEQFI
+313 HIRHQYYVSEQFI
-326 LTGQCNAYELIP
+326 LTGHCNAYELTP
-338 GQLVIIEGCPI
+338 GQLLTIADCPI

-408 DDTYGY
+408 NDTYGY

-463 VAIAFT
+463 VAVAFT

-483 DSSHPDHVTTINK
+483 DSSHPDHITTINK

-511 DDKRGQEHIKLAT
+511 DDKRGREHIKLAT

-557 VRAAKG
+557 ISAEKGIYITTETESKAKG
-563 IFITADKQYQAQD
+563 K
-576 LQLNMQEA
+576 
-584 KEQLDKTLDLVSA
+584 QLDMEGAKIQLSNA
-597 LQDAVKHAEAELADL
+597 LSIVQSLQKVVKHSNGHSAD
-612 ETQKKLIIES
+612 IES
-622 IEEFKQPSILMSSP
+622 QTELKNTLTQLKESGIVGYAQEGIGLTSP
-636 KGIAQVT
+636 KNIQLSTGKNISIIAKNNTEINVIKKIT
-643 PESVQIAA
+643 LAA
-651 GENIMLASHQHTD
+651 GEALS
-664 VSVLRKFT
+664 F
-672 VAAGEMISLF
+672 F
-682 AQKMGIKL
+682 AHKMGIKL
-690 IASHGKVDI
+690 LASKGKVEI
-699 QAQHDEMSLLAEKD
+699 QAQNDELSLMAKDEIQINSIDNSVTLTAPRDITLISGGSYIKINGQGIELGTSGNVIIKSNALQKMGPASMNVNTQEVHFMNMPPMSLCVECLKRAARNANSMLE
-713 LSISSQKGRTV
+713 IS
-724 ISAQKELILTCGG
+724 
-737 AYIRLADG
+737 
-745 SIDIAAP
+745 
-752 DNVICHSATWQK
+752 
-764 TGPDSLSQM
+764 
-773 LNERQ
+773 
-778 NTNYHFNSQL
+778 
-788 LWKND
+788 
-793 NTPVK
+793 
-798 NQRVKIIRADGS
+798 
-810 EIDAMTDENGKLP
+810 
-823 KQFADFIEPIT
+823 
-834 IVLVPQ
+834 
-840 KDS
+840 

>member
-1 MSTMEQLGDS
+1 MSIMEQLGDS

-35 NISVVSIKGQER
+35 NISVVSIKGHER

-71 SQAASLTFHPNQSPL
+71 SQTASLTFHPNQSPL
-86 QVTQISSFDHVA
+86 QVAQISSFDHVA

-169 KETYPVR
+169 KESYPVR

-531 NLGHLVDSEKTKRG
+531 NLGHLVDNEKTKRG

-557 VRAAKG
+557 ISAEKGIYITTETESKAKG
-563 IFITADKQYQAQD
+563 KQLDMEGAKIQLSNALSIVQSLQKVVENSNGHSADIESQTELKNT
-576 LQLNMQEA
+576 LTQLNESGIVGYAQEGIG
-584 KEQLDKTLDLVSA
+584 LT
-597 LQDAVKHAEAELADL
+597 
-612 ETQKKLIIES
+612 
-622 IEEFKQPSILMSSP
+622 SP
-636 KGIAQVT
+636 KNIQLSTGKNISIIAENNT
-643 PESVQIAA
+643 EISVIKKITLAA
-651 GENIMLASHQHTD
+651 GEALS
-664 VSVLRKFT
+664 F
-672 VAAGEMISLF
+672 F
-682 AQKMGIKL
+682 AHKMGIKL
-690 IASHGKVDI
+690 FASKGKVEI
-699 QAQHDEMSLLAEKD
+699 QAQNDELSLMAKD
-713 LSISSQKGRTV
+713 EIQ
-724 ISAQKELILTCGG
+724 IN
-737 AYIRLADG
+737 
-745 SIDIAAP
+745 SIDNSVTLTAPRDITLISGGSYIKINGQGIELGTPGNVVIKSAALQKMGP
-752 DNVICHSATWQK
+752 ASMNVSTQEVHFMDMPPI
-764 TGPDSLSQM
+764 SLCVECLKRAARNANTM
-773 LNERQ
+773 L
-778 NTNYHFNSQL
+778 
-788 LWKND
+788 
-793 NTPVK
+793 
-798 NQRVKIIRADGS
+798 
-810 EIDAMTDENGKLP
+810 EIN
-823 KQFADFIEPIT
+823 
-834 IVLVPQ
+834 
-840 KDS
+840 

>member
-557 VRAAKG
+557 ISAEKGIYITTETESKAKG
-563 IFITADKQYQAQD
+563 K
-576 LQLNMQEA
+576 
-584 KEQLDKTLDLVSA
+584 QLDMEGAKIQLSNALSIVQSLQKVVENSNGHSA
-597 LQDAVKHAEAELADL
+597 D
-612 ETQKKLIIES
+612 IES
-622 IEEFKQPSILMSSP
+622 QTELKNTLTELNESGIVGYAQQGIGLTSP
-636 KGIAQVT
+636 KNIQLSTGKNISIIAENNT
-643 PESVQIAA
+643 EISVIKKITLAA
-651 GENIMLASHQHTD
+651 GETLS
-664 VSVLRKFT
+664 F
-672 VAAGEMISLF
+672 F
-682 AQKMGIKL
+682 AHKMGIKL
-690 IASHGKVDI
+690 FASKGKVEI
-699 QAQHDEMSLLAEKD
+699 QAQNDELSLMAKD
-713 LSISSQKGRTV
+713 EIQ
-724 ISAQKELILTCGG
+724 IN
-737 AYIRLADG
+737 
-745 SIDIAAP
+745 SIDNSVTLTAPRDITLISGGSYIKINGQGIELGTPGNVVIKSAALQKMGP
-752 DNVICHSATWQK
+752 ASMNVSTQEVHFMDMPPI
-764 TGPDSLSQM
+764 SLCVECLKRAARNANTM
-773 LNERQ
+773 L
-778 NTNYHFNSQL
+778 
-788 LWKND
+788 
-793 NTPVK
+793 
-798 NQRVKIIRADGS
+798 
-810 EIDAMTDENGKLP
+810 EIN
-823 KQFADFIEPIT
+823 
-834 IVLVPQ
+834 
-840 KDS
+840 

>member
-557 VRAAKG
+557 ISAEKGIYITTETESKAKG
-563 IFITADKQYQAQD
+563 KQLDMEGAKIQLSNALSIVQSLQKVVENSNGHSADIESQTELKNT
-576 LQLNMQEA
+576 LTQLNESGIVGYAQEGIG
-584 KEQLDKTLDLVSA
+584 LT
-597 LQDAVKHAEAELADL
+597 
-612 ETQKKLIIES
+612 
-622 IEEFKQPSILMSSP
+622 SP
-636 KGIAQVT
+636 KNIQLSTGKNISIIAENNT
-643 PESVQIAA
+643 EISVIKKITLAA
-651 GENIMLASHQHTD
+651 GEALS
-664 VSVLRKFT
+664 F
-672 VAAGEMISLF
+672 F
-682 AQKMGIKL
+682 AHKMGIKL
-690 IASHGKVDI
+690 FASKGKVEI
-699 QAQHDEMSLLAEKD
+699 QAQNDELSLMAKD
-713 LSISSQKGRTV
+713 EIQ
-724 ISAQKELILTCGG
+724 IN
-737 AYIRLADG
+737 
-745 SIDIAAP
+745 SIDNSVTLTAPRDITLISGGSYIKINGQGIELGTPGNVVIKSAALQKMGP
-752 DNVICHSATWQK
+752 ASMNVSTQEVHFMDMPPI
-764 TGPDSLSQM
+764 SLCVECLKRAARNANSM
-773 LNERQ
+773 L
-778 NTNYHFNSQL
+778 
-788 LWKND
+788 
-793 NTPVK
+793 
-798 NQRVKIIRADGS
+798 
-810 EIDAMTDENGKLP
+810 EI
-823 KQFADFIEPIT
+823 
-834 IVLVPQ
+834 
-840 KDS
+840 S

>member
-86 QVTQISSFDHVA
+86 QVAQISSFDHVA

-169 KETYPVR
+169 KESYPVR

-326 LTGQCNAYELIP
+326 LTGQCNAYELTP
-338 GQLVIIEGCPI
+338 GKLVTIADCPI

-463 VAIAFT
+463 VAVAFT

-557 VRAAKG
+557 ISAEKGIYITTETESKAKG
-563 IFITADKQYQAQD
+563 KQLDMEGTKIQLSNALSIVQSLQKVVENSNGHSADIESQTELKNT
-576 LQLNMQEA
+576 LTQLNESGIVGYAQEGIG
-584 KEQLDKTLDLVSA
+584 LT
-597 LQDAVKHAEAELADL
+597 
-612 ETQKKLIIES
+612 
-622 IEEFKQPSILMSSP
+622 SP
-636 KGIAQVT
+636 KNIQLSTGKNISIIAENNT
-643 PESVQIAA
+643 EISVIKKITLAA
-651 GENIMLASHQHTD
+651 GEALS
-664 VSVLRKFT
+664 F
-672 VAAGEMISLF
+672 F
-682 AQKMGIKL
+682 AHKMGIKL
-690 IASHGKVDI
+690 FASKGKVEI
-699 QAQHDEMSLLAEKD
+699 QAQNDELSLMAKD
-713 LSISSQKGRTV
+713 EIQ
-724 ISAQKELILTCGG
+724 IN
-737 AYIRLADG
+737 
-745 SIDIAAP
+745 SIDNSVTLTAPRDITLISGGSYIKINGEGIELGTPGNVVIKSAAFQKMGP
-752 DNVICHSATWQK
+752 ASMNVNTQEAHFMDMPPI
-764 TGPDSLSQM
+764 SLCVECLKRAARNANSM
-773 LNERQ
+773 L
-778 NTNYHFNSQL
+778 
-788 LWKND
+788 
-793 NTPVK
+793 
-798 NQRVKIIRADGS
+798 
-810 EIDAMTDENGKLP
+810 EI
-823 KQFADFIEPIT
+823 
-834 IVLVPQ
+834 
-840 KDS
+840 S